1 MKIHFIKTALI
12 FLFFGA
18 TLNSW
23 GQSPEKFSYQAVVR
37 DGNDV
42 LLTNSPIGVRI
53 SILQGSITGTAVFEE
68 THTSTSNDNGLITIE
83 IGNGASSIGSIQ
95 SIDWSAG
102 PYFIKNEL
110 DLTGGTSYAL
120 TGVSELLSVPYAEY
134 AKNGLPTS
142 FQGNTLR
149 TDGNGDWVAD
159 NFIYNNGQYVG
170 INQSSPIGSSVFDI
184 SKTTSGTE
192 YGGMY
197 INTTSDNGTP
207 FLGFATDGIGRAW
220 FEFRGSTE
228 DLTFYN
234 GSNYVFTVSADNNV
248 GINNTDPQY
257 SLDVNGTLRFDT
269 GTSATDKVLIANG
282 ADGTANWGQVGD
294 NQIEDV
300 EKSIFYS
307 YTSFS
312 DESSVSWIELTN
324 VGYIFQ
330 NNAGEGLNASLNVP
344 ADWDGVSPIYAD
356 LYFYQNTTNTG
367 TAGFFIR
374 HAGIDVGEVYTTD
387 PGSTSAPFPVM
398 SNVSGTLHKQ
408 TFQLAS
414 DISIDDDLI
423 RFYSIQRSTAGT
435 HTNTITF
442 IGLKL
447 RYTAKR

>member
-1 MKIHFIKTALI
+1 MEIHFIKSALI

-37 DGNDV
+37 DANDA

-53 SILQGSITGTAVFEE
+53 SILQGSIAGTAVFEE

-83 IGNGASSIGSIQ
+83 IGNGATSIGSIQ
-95 SIDWSAG
+95 LIDWSAG

-134 AKNGLPTS
+134 AKNGLHTALE
-142 FQGNTLR
+142 GNTLHA
-149 TDGNGDWVAD
+149 DGNGEWVAD
-159 NFIYNNGQYVG
+159 NFIYNDGQYVG
-170 INQSSPIGSSVFDI
+170 INQTSPIGTSVFDI

-197 INTTSDNGTP
+197 INTTSDNGKP
-207 FLGFATDGIGRAW
+207 FLGFATNGIGRAW
-220 FEFRGSTE
+220 FEFRGATQ

-234 GSNYVFTVSADNNV
+234 GNNYVFTVSADNNI

-257 SLDVNGTLRFDT
+257 SLDVNGTLRFNT
-269 GTSATDKVLIANG
+269 GTSATDKVLIANA

-300 EKSIFYS
+300 QRSIYYS
-307 YTSFS
+307 HLTFS
-312 DESSVSWIELTN
+312 DNPGFSVVVPGSR
-324 VGYIFQ
+324 GYIFQ
-330 NNAGEGLNASLNVP
+330 NDFTEGISGAISLP
-344 ADWDGVSPIYAD
+344 LDWDGVSPIYAD
-356 LYFYQNTTNTG
+356 VFFYQQIPNTG
-367 TAGFFIR
+367 TAGFFMRVDGIV
-374 HAGIDVGEVYTTD
+374 AGEDYTTD
-387 PGSTSAPFPVM
+387 PGSINATLPTMTATP
-398 SNVSGTLHKQ
+398 GTLHKQ
-408 TFQLAS
+408 TFQLPS
-414 DISIDDDLI
+414 TITTTDDFI
-423 RFYSIQRSTAGT
+423 RVYAIQRSNLGT
-435 HTNTITF
+435 HTDNIVF
-442 IGLKL
+442 VGLKL